1 MRQPYVLPESIRSF
15 HDYFNLTA
23 SVELIAEALGY
34 QFHRSALALP
44 STVEEPVWVSALGD
58 RLTRIL
64 PHIALDS
71 EAARRELLIAPV
83 LVELTA
89 ALGLELRI
97 EFDVRVSERLHG
109 DLDYLL
115 QTGDHRLLVVEAKN
129 ADTSRG
135 MSQLVAEIA
144 ALDQWMIS
152 EEPILYGALSTGDLW
167 RFARLDRGT
176 KTITQDVNLFRVP
189 ADLAELSRVLVGIL
203 SNATH

>member
-1 MRQPYVLPESIRSF
+1 MKKPFVFPTSIKSF

-23 SVELIAEALGY
+23 STETIAEALGY
-34 QFHRSALALP
+34 QFNRAALVLP
-44 STVEEPVWVSALGD
+44 SSTDEPVWVPALGE
-58 RLTRIL
+58 RLRRIL

-97 EFDVRVSERLHG
+97 EFDVQVSEQLHG

-115 QTGDHRLLVVEAKN
+115 QTKKHRLLVVEAKN

-135 MSQLVAEIA
+135 MSQLVAELA
-144 ALDQWMIS
+144 ALDQWTVS
-152 EEPILYGALSTGDLW
+152 DEPVLYGALSTGDIW
-167 RFARLDRGT
+167 RFVHLERSP
-176 KTITQDVNLFRVP
+176 KIITQDVNLFRVP
-189 ADLAELSRVLVGIL
+189 ADLGELARVLVGIL
-203 SNATH
+203 E